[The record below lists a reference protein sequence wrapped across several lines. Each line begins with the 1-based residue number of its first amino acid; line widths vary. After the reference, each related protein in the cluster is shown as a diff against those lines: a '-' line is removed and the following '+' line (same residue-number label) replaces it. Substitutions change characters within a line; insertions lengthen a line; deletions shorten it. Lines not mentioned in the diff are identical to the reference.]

1 MEVPAE
7 RSADPAATADWRQ
20 WFGRGRGRWLG
31 IIVAAFVTVTL
42 LLPDPGPLPALRFWA
57 FDNYQVHLPRKRQLD
72 PTVIV
77 AVDDQS
83 LRRIGQWPWPRDTVA
98 QLIDRIAASKPG
110 CIGLDVL
117 FVEPDRASPDRIS
130 EALRARDKVLA
141 QQLAKLRP
149 NDEILAESIRRA
161 RVVLGV
167 AGVEAAVAKGRPRD
181 RAEVRGP
188 TPPLTRYPGALRSLA
203 PLDHAAA
210 GHGLLN
216 ADPERGIVRRAPLA
230 AYAGGEPVL
239 TLALECFRVG
249 DRLRSFNVNWTRSGV
264 TSIDVGPLSVPT
276 QRDGRAWI
284 HFSPQGPER
293 YVSAADVLEGK
304 EDPER
309 LRGSIVLIG
318 VTALALIDQPTTA
331 RGERMAGVEIHAQ
344 LVENIAEGAF
354 LKRPAWGRFAEAFAF
369 ALGAFV
375 LIVRVP
381 RTRPRRSF
389 AILLACWLVLIVS
402 GIAAFQFAR
411 TLLDPTAPLVGVTVL
426 YGLMVFATLVATDLE
441 RREMSTRLASQ
452 REATARVTGELEA
465 ARRIQT
471 GILPTRESVV
481 RNERRVEIFAH
492 MKAAREVG
500 GDLYDFFKLPDDK
513 FIVLVGDVSDKG
525 LPAAMFMAVSK
536 ALAKSVSLRAPAG
549 AAELMT
555 AFNKEISRENPEQMF
570 VTMVALIMDLRTG
583 ALEYCNAGHEPPILV
598 RREGETVILDDGG
611 GPPLCVLDDFPYE
624 AARVQL
630 APRDVLTLASDGITE
645 AMNRAGALYGRAR
658 LKALVESP
666 ARRGVDVTVLGNEVL
681 TAIKTF
687 EGDAEPSDDQTLLLV
702 SWRGA

>member
-1 MEVPAE
+1 MEAPGEQAP
-7 RSADPAATADWRQ
+7 DPGVAGWRG

-31 IIVAAFVTVTL
+31 IAVAGFCTATL

-57 FDNYQVHLPRKRQLD
+57 FDTYQVHLPRKRQLD
-72 PTVIV
+72 PAVIV

-83 LRRIGQWPWPRDTVA
+83 LRRIGQWPWPRDTLA
-98 QLIDRIAASKPG
+98 ELIDRIAARQPG
-110 CIGLDVL
+110 CIGVDVL
-117 FVEPDRASPDRIS
+117 FTEPDRSSPDRIA

-149 NDEILAESIRRA
+149 NDEILAESMSRA
-161 RVVLGV
+161 HVVLGV
-167 AGVEAAVAKGRPRD
+167 AGVDAGIAKGKPRE

-203 PLDHAAA
+203 PIDHAGA

-216 ADPERGIVRRAPLA
+216 ADAERGIVRRAPLA
-230 AYAGGEPVL
+230 AYAGGEPIL
-239 TLALECFRVG
+239 TLALECFRTG
-249 DRLRSFNVNWTRSGV
+249 DRLPSFNVNWTRSGIS
-264 TSIDVGPLSVPT
+264 SIEVGDLKVPT
-276 QRDGRAWI
+276 QPDGKAWI
-284 HFSPQGPER
+284 HFSPRDMKR

-318 VTALALIDQPTTA
+318 VTALALLDQPTTA
-331 RGERMAGVEIHAQ
+331 RGERMPGVEIHAQ
-344 LVENIAEGAF
+344 LVENIAEGA
-354 LKRPAWGRFAEAFAF
+354 LLSRPAWSRFAEAAAF
-369 ALGAFV
+369 ALAAFV

-389 AILLACWLVLIVS
+389 LILMACWLVLIVS
-402 GIAAFQFAR
+402 GVAAYISR

-426 YGLMVFATLVATDLE
+426 YGLMVFATLVATDLQ
-441 RREMSTRLASQ
+441 RRQISARLASQ
-452 REATARVTGELEA
+452 REASARVTGELEA

-500 GDLYDFFKLPDDK
+500 GDLYDFFPLPGDK
-513 FIVLVGDVSDKG
+513 FVVIVGDVSDKG

-536 ALAKSVSLRAPAG
+536 ALAKSVALREQAG

-555 AFNKEISRENPEQMF
+555 MFNTEISRENPEQMF
-570 VTMVALIMDLRTG
+570 VTMVALIMDLGTG

-598 RREGETVILDDGG
+598 RREGETIILDDGG
-611 GPPLCVLDDFPYE
+611 GPPLCVIDDFPYE
-624 AARVQL
+624 SARVQL
-630 APRDVLTLASDGITE
+630 EPRDVLVLASDGITE
-645 AMNRAGALYGRAR
+645 AMNRSSALYGRAR

-666 ARRGVDVTVLGNEVL
+666 ARRGVDVTILGAEVLGAVRN
-681 TAIKTF
+681 F
-687 EGDAEPSDDQTLLLV
+687 EAGAEPSDDQTLLLV
-702 SWRGA
+702 AWRGRG